1 MGKGGKAQTV
11 GYKYYLGMHLGMCHG
26 PIDAFTRLQVDE
38 RDAWVGYKTS
48 GSISITA
55 NTLFGGDKREGGV
68 SGTIDLAMGEP
79 TQGQNS
85 YLVSKLGALIPA
97 FRGVACLIFRQCY
110 LGNNPY
116 LKTWSARGQRVFKRQ
131 NGLMQWYPA
140 KAAIASSATTKATE
154 VTLSWWQSSSP
165 QGGASLDTAKMTM
178 RFWDIHGNSLGF
190 HDSSEETGPV
200 YPEWEQRSITATAP
214 AGTARVQLFQHMWR
228 NSGESN
234 DGYIDDITLTFDG
247 EPVVVPNPGA
257 EEGVQGWTSVEG
269 GIEAYEGGRSG
280 GFRFAGGHGH
290 DYTAAYQDIPLGVV
304 DMNAAHI
311 IRECLTDPEWGMGYT
326 DDDVDDVSFRAAA
339 DIFFNEKLGLSLL
352 WDKTKT
358 IEDFVSM
365 VQEHVDCALY
375 VSRTTGK
382 FVIKPIRGGYDEATL
397 LHLDESNIGSVD
409 DPTRITFGELTNSVT
424 VTYWDATT
432 GKDATVTIDD
442 PALLRQQ
449 GVPINA
455 PLQYPGFS
463 NTRNATIAAQRDL
476 KVLSSP
482 LLSCTITANS
492 DAKELEVGDVFKF
505 SWSRW
510 GLAEVVM
517 RVNGISYGTGRNNR
531 VKISCTQDVF
541 DTDTNLT
548 IVVPDSGWT
557 DPSGPPSVVEQQLVA
572 EAPYYELVQAL
583 GQSDTDN
590 KLLTHPEIGYLI
602 AAGLRPASAINAALY
617 TDDGAGYEDV
627 GAMDFCPSGVLSTNI
642 TKTQPNFVLND
653 GSDLEEVTIGTHF
666 QIGEELMRV
675 DAIDVETGAIMVGRG
690 VLDTVPEEH
699 LAGEVAFFWDAYAGF
714 DPTEY
719 VQGEEVDAKI
729 IPISGAG
736 VLPLDAAD
744 AMTLTLNQRACRPYA
759 PGDLR
764 INGES
769 YAPNAYYEGEVTVTW
784 THRNRIEQTGG
795 YLVDHTAGD
804 IGPEPGV
811 EYRLRLYVDDVLEQ
825 EIEPAVSPQAVT
837 PIGSGVIRIEV
848 HAKRDGVYSWQA
860 PSHIFINSQAEA
872 RYTEEGEARVIE
884 QGDVRVLEE

>member
-11 GYKYYLGMHLGMCHG
+11 GYKYYLGMHLALCHG
-26 PIDAFTRLQVDE
+26 PIDKITRLRVDD
-38 RDAWVGYKTS
+38 RDAWIGEAGDTTINVN
-48 GSISITA
+48 A
-55 NTLFGGDKREGGV
+55 PELFGGEKREGGV
-68 SGTIDLAMGEP
+68 SGAIDVCMGRP
-79 TQGQNS
+79 TQLKNS
-85 YLVSKLGALIPA
+85 YLQKMLGALIPA
-97 FRGVACLIFRQCY
+97 YRGVVGLVFRQCY

-116 LKTWSARGQRVFKRQ
+116 LKTWAARGQRIHVRQ
-131 NGLMQWYPA
+131 DGIAQWYDIKSEIPSVGDVRYKALFLVWEMRPSGGGVNITPA
-140 KAAIASSATTKATE
+140 ATQTSTFVTGDGETYNVPLRVRGTVELRSYPGGVAVGDHVVKGGVPGTPAFANIYKMEISNPPAVYYFNSGNFGAGELYAIDSVVNVQVTDGAT
-154 VTLSWWQSSSP
+154 VTLT
-165 QGGASLDTAKMTM
+165 ASTGSDSAMSGTYQYLSLALD
-178 RFWDIHGNSLGF
+178 G
-190 HDSSEETGPV
+190 
-200 YPEWEQRSITATAP
+200 IT
-214 AGTARVQLFQHMWR
+214 Q
-228 NSGESN
+228 
-234 DGYIDDITLTFDG
+234 
-247 EPVVVPNPGA
+247 
-257 EEGVQGWTSVEG
+257 
-269 GIEAYEGGRSG
+269 
-280 GFRFAGGHGH
+280 
-290 DYTAAYQDIPLGVV
+290 

-326 DDDVDDVSFRAAA
+326 DDDIDEDSFVFAA
-339 DIFFNEKLGLSLL
+339 DTFHGEGLGLSLL
-352 WDKTKT
+352 WDKTKK

-382 FVIKPIRGGYDEATL
+382 FVLKPIRGGYDESTL
-397 LHLDESNIGSVD
+397 LHLNESNIVSVD

-424 VTYWDATT
+424 VSYWNAST
-432 GKDATVTIDD
+432 GKDASVTISDT
-442 PALLRQQ
+442 ALVQQQ
-449 GVPINA
+449 GVIINA
-455 PLQYPGFS
+455 PLQYPGFT
-463 NTRNATIAAQRDL
+463 NALNATIAAQRDL
-476 KVLSSP
+476 RALSSP
-482 LLSCTITANS
+482 LLSCTITADS
-492 DAKELEVGDVFKF
+492 DAKVLNIGDVFKF
-505 SWSRW
+505 SWAKW
-510 GLAEVVM
+510 GLVEVVM

-541 DTDTNLT
+541 DTDTNVS
-548 IVVPDSGWT
+548 IVVPDTGWT

-602 AAGLRPASAINAALY
+602 AAGSRPASAINAALY

-642 TKTQPNFVLND
+642 TKTQPNFVLS
-653 GSDLEEVTIGTHF
+653 GGTDLGEVTLGTHV

-675 DAIDVETGAIMVGRG
+675 DAIDANTGAMMVGRG

-719 VQGEEVDAKI
+719 VQGEEVNAKI

-744 AMTLTLNQRACRPYA
+744 AMTLTLDQRACRPYA

-769 YAPNAYYEGEVTVTW
+769 YAVNAYYEGEVTVTW
-784 THRNRIEQTGG
+784 KHRNRIEQTGG
-795 YLVDHTAGD
+795 YLDDYTAGD

-811 EYRLRLYVDDVLEQ
+811 EYRLRVYVDDVFDQ

-837 PIGSGVIRIEV
+837 PIGSGLVRIEV

-860 PSHIFINSQAEA
+860 PSHSFINS
-872 RYTEEGEARVIE
+872 RSRLTEEGDLLYTEDGDARLVE
-884 QGDVRVLEE
+884 D